1 MQLSSLDW
9 SQSCTTLPVSFRTH
23 LPFRKAISTP
33 INSPLASPPEF
44 VFTRPVPGYHQTTSY
59 FYMSFSALIVPVGVG
74 TWADVTGSDD
84 RVPIVTLLAALTVV
98 PRRVMLTVLGMDEQ
112 DNYLQSRTGIVSEVI
127 AMLPT

>member
-1 MQLSSLDW
+1 
-9 SQSCTTLPVSFRTH
+9 
-23 LPFRKAISTP
+23 
-33 INSPLASPPEF
+33 
-44 VFTRPVPGYHQTTSY
+44 
-59 FYMSFSALIVPVGVG
+59 MSFSALIVPVGVG